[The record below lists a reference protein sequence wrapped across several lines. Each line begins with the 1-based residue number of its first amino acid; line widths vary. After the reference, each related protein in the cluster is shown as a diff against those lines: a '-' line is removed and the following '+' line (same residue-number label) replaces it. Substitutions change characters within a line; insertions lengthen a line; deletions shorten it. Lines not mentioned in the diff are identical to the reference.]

1 MNQMNKMKQIIFGF
15 MAVAFMAACS
25 SGEELGQEP
34 QLDNKEWK
42 SISFSTG
49 VEQGTTVNTRTIGD
63 LDPNSL
69 PKAAYPEGLGI
80 YMHQYDVDKE
90 KTSESIVINEE
101 GSSNNRIAHFVYR
114 IDASNNLVHLKKDE
128 DSSEEIAVRIAA
140 KQTGNIYPENCDLFF
155 FASRKEVDKIQFPK
169 VENNLY
175 ENEYP
180 DAREEF
186 GDKLF
191 SSEGYF
197 FQWKE
202 FGKELGLYYILS
214 NDYEASHVSKFEIV
228 EVPNWEKMQLDLS
241 MKRLTVCVSI
251 RLMLIKEYGED
262 KVESIYNENK
272 DLESAVDATNV
283 ALRKYVKSKGYSDEV
298 IKSFET
304 FDVRNICVRKKI
316 LQRFPIVYDWKSGL
330 STKERGNLYL
340 CNLDYPSWIDKSISY
355 ENGKYHI
362 YGLTA
367 TCDNE
372 PFIPFRLE
380 HGDLPNIPLTL
391 FLGIGDYETSEV
403 SKLVSYIININTLSL
418 RTNTHTYLYVGFT
431 LQDIVDLYL
440 MLSGQEDL
448 VKTRSASSMPEVIL
462 PSNRLFITSEP
473 YTGQHAH

>member
-1 MNQMNKMKQIIFGF
+1 MKQIIFGF

-69 PKAAYPEGLGI
+69 PKAAYPDGLGI
-80 YMHQYDVDKE
+80 YMHKHDVEKE
-90 KTSESIVINEE
+90 ETSESIVINEE
-101 GSSNNRIAHFVYR
+101 GSSNNRTARFVYR
-114 IDASNNLVHLKKDE
+114 IDVNNNLVHLKKDE
-128 DSSEEIAVRIAA
+128 DSSEEIAVKIAE
-140 KQTGNIYPENCDLFF
+140 KQTGNIYPKDCDLFF
-155 FASRKEVDKIQFPK
+155 FTSRKEVNNIEFPK
-169 VENNLY
+169 VENNIY
-175 ENEYP
+175 DDIYP

-202 FGKELGLYYILS
+202 FGKKLGLYYILS

-228 EVPNWEKMQLDLS
+228 EVPNWEKMQLDLF
-241 MKRLTVCVSI
+241 MKRLTVCVSV
-251 RLMLIKEYGED
+251 RLMLIKEYGKD

-272 DLESAVDATNV
+272 DFTSALNATNE
-283 ALRKYVKSKGYSDEV
+283 ALREYVKSKYSDEV
-298 IKSFET
+298 IKYFET

-316 LQRFPIVYDWKSGL
+316 LQHFPIVYDWKDGL
-330 STKERGNLYL
+330 PTQSKYRGDLYL
-340 CNLDYPSWIDKSISY
+340 CNLDYPSWIDKPISY
-355 ENGKYHI
+355 ENGNYHI

-372 PFIPFRLE
+372 PFIPFRLSSP
-380 HGDLPNIPLTL
+380 GGLPNIPLTL
-391 FLGIGDYETSEV
+391 FLGIGNHESKKVD
-403 SKLVSYIININTLSL
+403 KLVSYTININNLSL
-418 RTNTHTYLYVGFT
+418 SANTHTYLYVGLT
-431 LQDIVDLYL
+431 LKDIVDLYL
-440 MLSGQEDL
+440 MLSGQEGL
-448 VKTRSASSMPEVIL
+448 IKTRSASSMPEVIL

>member
-1 MNQMNKMKQIIFGF
+1 MNQMKQIIFGF

-63 LDPNSL
+63 LDNNSL

-80 YMHQYDVDKE
+80 YMHKHDVETE

-101 GSSNNRIAHFVYR
+101 GSSNNRIAHFVYK
-114 IDASNNLVHLKKDE
+114 IDDKNNMVYLKKDE
-128 DSSEEIAVRIAA
+128 NNSEEIAVRIAA
-140 KQTGNIYPENCDLFF
+140 KQTGNIYPKNCDLFF
-155 FASRKEVDKIQFPK
+155 FASRKEVNNIEFPK
-169 VENNLY
+169 VENNIY
-175 ENEYP
+175 DNIYS

-202 FGKELGLYYILS
+202 PGKELGLYYILS
-214 NDYEASHVSKFEIV
+214 NDYEASDVSKFEIV

-241 MKRLTVCVSI
+241 MKRLTVCVSV

-262 KVESIYNENK
+262 KVVSIYNENK
-272 DLESAVDATNV
+272 DVESAVDATNE
-283 ALRKYVKSKGYSDEV
+283 ALRKYVKSKGYSDKV
-298 IKSFET
+298 IKYFET

-316 LQRFPIVYDWKSGL
+316 LEHFPIVYDWKEGL
-330 STKERGNLYL
+330 PTSSKYRGNLYL
-340 CNLDYPSWIDKSISY
+340 CNLDYPSWIDQPISY
-355 ENGKYHI
+355 ENGSYHI

-372 PFIPFRLE
+372 PFIPFRLSSP
-380 HGDLPNIPLTL
+380 GGLPKIPLTL
-391 FLGIGDYETSEV
+391 FLGIGNHETNEV
-403 SKLVSYIININTLSL
+403 DRLISYTIKIENLSL
-418 RTNTHTYLYVGFT
+418 NANTHTYLYVGLT
-431 LQDIVDLYL
+431 LQEIVDLCL
-440 MLSGQEDL
+440 KLSEQKDL